1 MPAELRQVGGNLVP
15 GVGASSRGP
24 GGGGRGA
31 GLPGRTRFCSAE
43 RPAGGGYCLSFGP
56 ARSAPGQAGRRGGV
70 SAPPGGGGC
79 ARRGAGPRGLWGPGA
94 GAPGGATPRLEARP
108 GSGWVHPRV
117 APRTGAWAGVVG
129 EGLPEQRLCAGG
141 MPSPERSAGRGLQLL
156 GGARWASP
164 PLHTLSA
171 GSDSGDLRRS
181 FRSFNGSPV
190 CRGSAREGRG
200 GGRPCP
206 RAEAGGGLRGKP
218 RQSASQGWEGAG
230 ERRVGSQHLVLRGFG
245 VQ

>member
-1 MPAELRQVGGNLVP
+1 MTAARSAPAGSESAEPEPERRRRRSRARFSCRRRRGRRRPYRPTPPPPEPGPMPAELRQVGGNLVP

-164 PLHTLSA
+164 PPSHS
-171 GSDSGDLRRS
+171 
-181 FRSFNGSPV
+181 
-190 CRGSAREGRG
+190 
-200 GGRPCP
+200 
-206 RAEAGGGLRGKP
+206 
-218 RQSASQGWEGAG
+218 
-230 ERRVGSQHLVLRGFG
+230 
-245 VQ
+245 